1 VTTPAES
8 STPRVRYI
16 IYGVVAAVVVI
27 LMVVGLFAWHR
38 AKSDRDAE
46 AKADQ
51 LIAALDVAGARTPS
65 REQVVRV
72 LGNDG
77 GLVCANPNEFLN
89 RAAMLGQLANG
100 AGGPGSRP
108 VIADSR
114 AAKGELLVISVY
126 CPEQLPAFQDFV
138 NSLRT
143 EDVSG

>member
-1 VTTPAES
+1 MTTTTSEP
-8 STPRVRYI
+8 TRRVRFI
-16 IYGVVAAVVVI
+16 IYGVVAAVVLIV
-27 LMVVGLFAWHR
+27 LVVGLFAWR
-38 AKSDRDAE
+38 QAKSNQNAE

-51 LIAALDVAGARTPS
+51 LIAALDVAGARTPA
-65 REQVVRV
+65 REEIVRV
-72 LGNDG
+72 LGDDG
-77 GLVCANPNEFLN
+77 GLVCANPNEFLS

-114 AAKGELLVISVY
+114 AAKGELLVISIY

>member
-8 STPRVRYI
+8 ATPRVRYI

-72 LGNDG
+72 LGTDG
-77 GLVCANPNEFLN
+77 GPVCADPNEFLN
-89 RAAMLGQLANG
+89 RAAMLGQLTNG